1 MDSPPQRSSYEGP
14 GLREAR
20 KLCGGGYSP
29 YCSKEC
35 AEAAEKEFEALLKR
49 MSEDSPEE
57 QDGEEN

>member
-1 MDSPPQRSSYEGP
+1 MRCPVCGKPVNF
-14 GLREAR
+14 A
-20 KLCGGGYSP
+20 GGGYSP

-35 AEAAEKEFEALLKR
+35 AEAAEEEFEALLKR

>member
-1 MDSPPQRSSYEGP
+1 MPD
-14 GLREAR
+14 LREAR